1 VSQMVQRCCMTSLQ
15 WTRGWV
21 PVSVFLLVAVSS
33 TTSSNCIAG
42 SRDWC
47 WLCIGATSN
56 HQQHLCMESLEPV
69 WKADYCQ
76 CSTLGMV
83 LHCAFVGWH
92 LGVACFADCG
102 NGEVTVLGTAC
113 V

>member
-1 VSQMVQRCCMTSLQ
+1 
-15 WTRGWV
+15 
-21 PVSVFLLVAVSS
+21 
-33 TTSSNCIAG
+33 
-42 SRDWC
+42 
-47 WLCIGATSN
+47 
-56 HQQHLCMESLEPV
+56 MESLEPV